1 MKISI
6 PVLITVE
13 MAGRGRE
20 EGGIWFIASLVLKLV
35 ACVGA

>member
-6 PVLITVE
+6 PVLIIVE

-20 EGGIWFIASLVLKLV
+20 VGGVWFIASLVLKLV
-35 ACVGA
+35 VCIGA